1 MTKETLFQKVQAEE
15 SLCQDVARFLWNHPE
30 VGGEE
35 AKSAAYLREILKKE
49 GFTIVNGDRLEHSF
63 YAEYGSGKP
72 VIGLLAEYTRCPV
85 CPRLSPPRSA
95 PWWKALPAMAAATI

>member
-49 GFTIVNGDRLEHSF
+49 GFTIVNGERLEHAF
-63 YAEYGSGKP
+63 
-72 VIGLLAEYTRCPV
+72 
-85 CPRLSPPRSA
+85 
-95 PWWKALPAMAAATI
+95 